1 MKALTKIE
9 ITKMKERIRDLKEE
23 LAVVKSILKRDT
35 KEKKELKQKEKIARN
50 FISQH
55 KNNNVDNW
63 LQQASDLETVFYNL
77 IGGVYGDTEDDCVEI
92 SGTESYTGN
101 PIIFDL

>member
-9 ITKMKERIRDLKEE
+9 VTKMKERIRDLKEN
-23 LAVVKSILKRDT
+23 LTTVKGILKRDA

-55 KNNNVDNW
+55 KNHNIDDW
-63 LQQASDLETVFYNL
+63 LICVSDLESVYYSL

-92 SGTESYTGN
+92 SGTESRTGN